1 MPLPATLPVVLLLE
15 TLTEAAFFRIALT
28 KHCATEPSFR
38 KARRYRFDA
47 PDGSFGTL
55 YCARD
60 FKTCFLET
68 LLRDRPGLDVL
79 QADYAARSVLM
90 LLLDTSRLRLVSLHG
105 DAAIILRLDS
115 AELMGMDYD
124 YTQALSKMI
133 YDHPSKPDGIVY
145 RSRFDSEY
153 SAVALFDRAHLH
165 VRLFPN
171 STPVSL
177 SAARELGDAVRSA
190 VPFILV

>member
-1 MPLPATLPVVLLLE
+1 
-15 TLTEAAFFRIALT
+15 
-28 KHCATEPSFR
+28 
-38 KARRYRFDA
+38 
-47 PDGSFGTL
+47 
-55 YCARD
+55 
-60 FKTCFLET
+60 
-68 LLRDRPGLDVL
+68 
-79 QADYAARSVLM
+79 
-90 LLLDTSRLRLVSLHG
+90 LHG
-105 DAAIILRLDS
+105 DAAIILRLHS
-115 AELMGMDYD
+115 AELMGMDYA

-133 YDHPSKPDGIVY
+133 YEHPSKPDGIVY

-153 SAVALFDRAHLH
+153 SAVVLFDRAHLH

>member
-1 MPLPATLPVVLLLE
+1 MP
-15 TLTEAAFFRIALT
+15 
-28 KHCATEPSFR
+28 
-38 KARRYRFDA
+38 

-68 LLRDRPGLDVL
+68 LLRDRPILAVL
-79 QADYAARSVLM
+79 QADYDARSVLI

-133 YDHPSKPDGIVY
+133 YDHPSKPDGIVIP
-145 RSRFDSEY
+145 
-153 SAVALFDRAHLH
+153 VAIRLRILRRGF
-165 VRLFPN
+165 VRP
-171 STPVSL
+171 SPPARPPV
-177 SAARELGDAVRSA
+177 
-190 VPFILV
+190 PQ